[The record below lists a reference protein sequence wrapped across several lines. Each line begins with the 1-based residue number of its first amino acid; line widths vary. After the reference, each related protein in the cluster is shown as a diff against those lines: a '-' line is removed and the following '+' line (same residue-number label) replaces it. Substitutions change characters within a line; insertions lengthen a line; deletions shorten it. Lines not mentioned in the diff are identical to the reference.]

1 MGHFSLLLYINFL
14 RVSKGLAHF
23 FLLPTRSWEIFFA
36 SVFAAPMFFETEL
49 ITYTPVREQRC
60 DKIKEMKLGV
70 IFLILIPGITF
81 KECLLLSQGKFFFPW
96 TTTVLVKCFR
106 KHGILFVK
114 ITKSIHL
121 LRVSY
126 IE

>member
-1 MGHFSLLLYINFL
+1 M
-14 RVSKGLAHF
+14 V
-23 FLLPTRSWEIFFA
+23 
-36 SVFAAPMFFETEL
+36 FFETQL

-81 KECLLLSQGKFFFPW
+81 KECLLLSQQKFFFPW